1 MHKLKLNPITGRL
14 DLVEDLT
21 SYKILSGSAVVIGA
35 LKQLF
40 IVDEY
45 IIEGTG
51 VLTVNSSGLLA
62 VY

>member
-1 MHKLKLNPITGRL
+1 MRVIIGGAH
-14 DLVEDLT
+14 LVEDLT

-40 IVDEY
+40 IAGEY

-51 VLTVNSSGLLA
+51 VLTINSSGLLA